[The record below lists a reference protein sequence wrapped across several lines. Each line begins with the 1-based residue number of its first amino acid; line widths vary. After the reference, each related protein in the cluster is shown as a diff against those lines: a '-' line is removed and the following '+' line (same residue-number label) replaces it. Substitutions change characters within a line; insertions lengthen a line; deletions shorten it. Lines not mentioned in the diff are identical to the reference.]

1 MRGEEI
7 QMSKQ
12 EVITT
17 LSFTSEVNKFF
28 KNEEN
33 IEYVKKQFFPAS
45 ATPKDIVFCFETAAR
60 YQLDPVLKQIFFIER
75 RSKNPDTQQWE
86 TKVEPLVGKDGFLT
100 IAHMLC
106 DQTAGK
112 PVRKTF
118 SLIDLSTRIA
128 EAPVLQKDEWVMK
141 KDLVAE
147 VFLVVKSIEGA
158 NVVETEW
165 KHKVNYN
172 EYVQKTKE
180 GVPTKFWSEK
190 PDTMLKKVALSQVLK
205 MAFNVNGLYSAEE
218 FGGTYTQDGNIVIDV
233 EPTAVLQYSFTQLE
247 NSAKG
252 LGLTLS
258 YDNGRAYVTGGNPF
272 DCSKSLLEIGFK
284 AENKKWFYE
293 CVDDRNI
300 VDATATQ
307 AEPNKKIEDDGKQDT
322 TQEGETELASLFPE
336 EKMSELKSL
345 GLGIDAKESAGMVY
359 YQAVGKIEDHM
370 HGKLAEIGFQN
381 KGAKGWILAL
391 KKESTQGSLI
401 Q

>member
-1 MRGEEI
+1 MKGEEFNVA
-7 QMSKQ
+7 QDL
-12 EVITT
+12 TT
-17 LSFTSEVNKFF
+17 LSFTGEVTKFF
-28 KNEEN
+28 KSVEN

-45 ATPKDIVFCFETAAR
+45 ATEKDIIFCFETAAR

-172 EYVQKTKE
+172 EYVQKTKD

-284 AENKKWFYE
+284 VENKKWFCV
-293 CVDDRNI
+293 CVDDRKT
-300 VDATATQ
+300 VDATTAQTEVKQ
-307 AEPNKKIEDDGKQDT
+307 EEEGNDKQTTTKTVEVDLISMFPN
-322 TQEGETELASLFPE
+322 
-336 EKMSELKSL
+336 EKMEELKKLELSV
-345 GLGIDAKESAGMVY
+345 DAKESDGKVY
-359 YQAVGKIEDHM
+359 YLVVGTIADSM
-370 HGKLAEIGFQN
+370 HEKLVKLGFQD
-381 KGAKGWILAL
+381 KGKKGWLLAIQ
-391 KKESTQGSLI
+391 KEPTQPSLI
-401 Q
+401 V

>member
-1 MRGEEI
+1 MA
-7 QMSKQ
+7 QDL
-12 EVITT
+12 TT
-17 LSFTSEVNKFF
+17 LSFTGEVTKFF
-28 KNEEN
+28 KSVEN

-45 ATPKDIVFCFETAAR
+45 ATEKDIIFCFETAAR

-172 EYVQKTKE
+172 EYVQKTKD

-284 AENKKWFYE
+284 VENKKWFCV
-293 CVDDRNI
+293 CVDDRKT
-300 VDATATQ
+300 VDATTAQTEVKQ
-307 AEPNKKIEDDGKQDT
+307 EEEGNDKQTTTKTVEVDLISMFPN
-322 TQEGETELASLFPE
+322 
-336 EKMSELKSL
+336 EKMEELKKLELSV
-345 GLGIDAKESAGMVY
+345 DAKESDGKVY
-359 YQAVGKIEDHM
+359 YLVVGTIADSM
-370 HGKLAEIGFQN
+370 HEKLVKLGFQD
-381 KGAKGWILAL
+381 KGKKGWLLAIQ
-391 KKESTQGSLI
+391 KEPTQPSLI
-401 Q
+401 V